1 MNHGFYFINK
11 SYFSLWVFMYGLL
24 FNSIRFWFTSQTM
37 NPSTSRIF
45 FFFFFFVS
53 NKNFIQTLK
62 KSHPSIHDIY
72 S

>member
-11 SYFSLWVFMYGLL
+11 SYFSLWVFMYGLW
-24 FNSIRFWFTSQTM
+24 FNSIRFWLTSQTM
-37 NPSTSRIF
+37 NPSTSRNF
-45 FFFFFFVS
+45 FFLS

>member
-1 MNHGFYFINK
+1 MNHGFYFITK

-45 FFFFFFVS
+45 FFFFFFG
-53 NKNFIQTLK
+53 K
-62 KSHPSIHDIY
+62 
-72 S
+72 